1 MLYNYPMKKILLT
14 LIFTTSLFAGELNWI
29 HDYNKGLTLA
39 KKEHKDVYLFIGAD
53 ACKYCKKF
61 KETTLSKKYVMQKLN
76 AAFIPV
82 YLSRDQHKIP
92 DKFEKYGAP
101 RHYFLSADGKI
112 FDEDAGYL
120 SPERFLSL
128 IKEVEFYK

>member
-1 MLYNYPMKKILLT
+1 MNKILLS
-14 LIFTTSLFAGELNWI
+14 LLFTVSLFGAELNWI
-29 HDYNKGLTLA
+29 HNYDDGLAVA

-61 KETTLSKKYVMQKLN
+61 KETTLSKKYVMDKLN
-76 AAFIPV
+76 ADFVPI

-92 DKFEKYGAP
+92 DKFERYGAP
-101 RHYFLSADGKI
+101 RHYFLTSDGKI
-112 FDEDAGYL
+112 YDEDAGYM

-128 IKEVEFYK
+128 LKEVKSFK